1 MSLNGSLE
9 FILFALKPDS
19 SCLIGHKG
27 SSMLS
32 QAQFSEHDVYCHAH
46 VGTTSLKVFTL
57 RCLLGFGTTHALLFY
72 CLINDHI
79 IFSSLIM
86 STALDP
92 LSRKIK
98 EV

>member
-1 MSLNGSLE
+1 MGHLNSYCSHSSLTALVSLD
-9 FILFALKPDS
+9 IKAQ
-19 SCLIGHKG
+19 
-27 SSMLS
+27 LS
-32 QAQFSEHDVYCHAH
+32 QSQFSEHDVHCHAH